1 MNEFMKLFR
10 TGDKVLVRM
19 YLLFLL
25 CFVLVCHCKAYENP
39 LPAGFTRLVEMTG
52 TVPSQTS
59 SQAQRRN
66 AA

>member
-1 MNEFMKLFR
+1 MSEFMKLFR
-10 TGDKVLVRM
+10 TEDKVLVRM

-39 LPAGFTRLVEMTG
+39 LPAGLTRLVEMTG
-52 TVPSQTS
+52 TVPSQVGA
-59 SQAQRRN
+59 QPQRRN